1 MSGDAVLQLRQVTKV
16 YGTGEGETRPLR
28 EVDFELGAGEFV
40 GVMGP
45 SGSGKTTMLTIAGG
59 LQRPTSGTVAVLGEE
74 IQALPQKALARVR
87 REKVGFVFQ
96 SFNLLSALTAR
107 ENVEYALQLAG
118 RRGTHTRHPA
128 TELLNLVGLGHRMD
142 RLPKDLS
149 GGEQQRVCIARAI
162 ANNAGLILAD
172 EPTANLDA
180 ARAEEIMAL
189 LRAIARDFGS
199 GVLVVTH
206 DTRVDRALDR
216 VLWLEG
222 GRLGERAA
230 AGSG

>member
-118 RRGTHTRHPA
+118 RRGTHTRHQA

-180 ARAEEIMAL
+180 SRAEEIMAL

-206 DTRVDRALDR
+206 DTRVDQALDR